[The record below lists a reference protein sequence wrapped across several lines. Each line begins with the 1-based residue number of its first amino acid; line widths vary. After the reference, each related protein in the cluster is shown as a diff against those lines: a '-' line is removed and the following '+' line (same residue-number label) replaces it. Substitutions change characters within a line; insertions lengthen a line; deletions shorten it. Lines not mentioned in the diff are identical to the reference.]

1 MLLCINYATEAR
13 INNVFSENVLNKQI
27 TSRYV
32 VDELG
37 INRIEDNTDYPY
49 ECDSQVLGSWKC
61 IDIIDN
67 ISDFKKN
74 KTQNK
79 YGMCIEGFKFFKNS
93 TTDKSWLTWT
103 KGIVIDKYY
112 KLSSGY
118 FIKDIKDRNNPLNYE
133 LSKYLKGRNIDKSN
147 IIVPGDFRTTAG
159 NNSDST
165 YVYWGEGGFSWAIPY
180 VTGLAALAWQVNP
193 NLTFD
198 QILDNL
204 KKSYLLISLIG
215 LRTLLENYINV
226 HYIYNH
232 PQHLEDKEW
241 AEMVCKDYINR
252 SLNPDSKK
260 SFIGSISL
268 VKRARIIGAEDLYNI
283 VYSDLCNY
291 SHFLSNILENTL
303 K

>member
-1 MLLCINYATEAR
+1 MYKLDKETEEFLEIVFSLIRKETINVSNLIKEIGSRDNSFAKVCGA
-13 INNVFSENVLNKQI
+13 NVFAVGSE
-27 TSRYV
+27 
-32 VDELG
+32 
-37 INRIEDNTDYPY
+37 
-49 ECDSQVLGSWKC
+49 
-61 IDIIDN
+61 
-67 ISDFKKN
+67 
-74 KTQNK
+74 
-79 YGMCIEGFKFFKNS
+79 M
-93 TTDKSWLTWT
+93 
-103 KGIVIDKYY
+103 
-112 KLSSGY
+112 LSY
-118 FIKDIKDRNNPLNYE
+118 
-133 LSKYLKGRNIDKSN
+133 
-147 IIVPGDFRTTAG
+147 
-159 NNSDST
+159 
-165 YVYWGEGGFSWAIPY
+165 
-180 VTGLAALAWQVNP
+180 
-193 NLTFD
+193 

-291 SHFLSNILENTL
+291 SHFLSNILDIHITPQYFKGKTIEASIYTITFYQDILIAMSTFYNTSFELFIDEILSL
-303 K
+303 KQKGEAILSNINVILRSKQ